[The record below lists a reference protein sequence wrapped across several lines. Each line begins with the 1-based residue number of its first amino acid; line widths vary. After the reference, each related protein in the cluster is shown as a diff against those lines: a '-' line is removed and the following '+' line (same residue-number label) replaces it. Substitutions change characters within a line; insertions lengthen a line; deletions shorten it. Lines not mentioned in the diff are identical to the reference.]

1 MFRAILELFPI
12 VFAVAAIFF
21 SSQNYNNEVHYRKN
35 SKTLAL
41 LSILSATLLIIAQS
55 SWYVVA
61 VVLGRVEDTDF
72 ANYIWTVFNT
82 ITMIIIILSNKR

>member
-1 MFRAILELFPI
+1 MFRALLELFPI
-12 VFAVAAIFF
+12 AFAVAAIFF
-21 SSQNYNNEVHYRKN
+21 ASQNYNSEIHRRKN
-35 SKTLAL
+35 GKTVAL

-61 VVLGRVEDTDF
+61 VVLNRVEDTDF

-82 ITMIIIILSNKR
+82 LTMVIIILSNKR